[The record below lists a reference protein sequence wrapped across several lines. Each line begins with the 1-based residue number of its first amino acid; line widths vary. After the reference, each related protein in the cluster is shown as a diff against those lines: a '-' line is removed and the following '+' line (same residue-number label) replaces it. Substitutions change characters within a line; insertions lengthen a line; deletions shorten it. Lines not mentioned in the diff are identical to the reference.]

1 MREEAGTDLETD
13 VAVVGAGLVGL
24 GTARAIQKHYPHL
37 RVTVL
42 DKEAEVGA
50 HQSGHNSGVIHA
62 GLYYKPGSLKAKL
75 CLTGRQQLEQ
85 YCAEHG
91 VRFERCGKLVV
102 AADREEKG
110 RLMALAHRALQ
121 NGIHVRLLS
130 PEQMKEYEPHV
141 AGTAALYSPETG
153 IADYPGLALAL
164 KAELQG
170 LGVQIIT
177 GAGVQAV
184 TQSDVQVL
192 HTSAAEVQARWIVTC
207 AGLQADK
214 VARMCGAQPDV
225 QIVPFRGEYY
235 DLVPERAGLVRN
247 LIYPV
252 PDPRFPFL
260 GVHLTRMIGGGVEAG
275 PNAVLAF
282 AREGYRRSQINPR
295 ELLETLAY
303 PGFWHLAAR
312 FPKVGTYEMYRSL
325 SKGEFARSLQ
335 RLVPELT
342 AGDLRPGGSGVRA
355 QALNRAGQIVDDF
368 AVQQTPRALHVLNAP
383 SPAAT
388 ACLAI
393 GEHLTHLAARNFGWE
408 APPSTV
414 RLSA

>member
-1 MREEAGTDLETD
+1 MVEAD

-24 GTARAIQKHYPHL
+24 ATARAIRTHYPRL
-37 RVTVL
+37 SVALL
-42 DKEAEVGA
+42 DKEAGVAA

-62 GLYYKPGSLKAKL
+62 GLYYKPGSLKARL
-75 CLTGRQQLEQ
+75 CLSGRQQLER
-85 YCAEHG
+85 YCTEHG
-91 VRFERCGKLVV
+91 VKFERCGKLVV
-102 AADREEKG
+102 AADAEEEG
-110 RLMALAHRALQ
+110 RLLALAHRALQ

-130 PEQMKEYEPHV
+130 PEQMKEHEPHV
-141 AGTAALYSPETG
+141 AGVAALHSPETG
-153 IADYPGLALAL
+153 IADYPGLAKAL
-164 KAELQG
+164 KAELLS
-170 LGVQIIT
+170 LGTRVLHH
-177 GAGVQAV
+177 AELRSV
-184 TQSDVQVL
+184 TRRGEHQVL
-192 HTSAAEVQARWIVTC
+192 HTTAGEVQARWTVTC

-214 VARMCGAQPDV
+214 VARLCGAQPDV

-235 DLVPERAGLVRN
+235 DLKPERAGLVRN

-282 AREGYRRSQINPR
+282 AREGYRRRDVHPG
-295 ELLETLAY
+295 ELFEALSY
-303 PGFWHLAAR
+303 PGFWRLAAR
-312 FPKVGTYEMYRSL
+312 YPNVGTYEMYRSL
-325 SKGEFARSLQ
+325 SKREFARSLQ

-342 AGDLRPGGSGVRA
+342 ADDLTPGGSGVRA

-368 AVQQTPRALHVLNAP
+368 AVLETPSALHVLNAP

-393 GEHLTHLAARNFGWE
+393 GEHLSQLAARNFGW
-408 APPSTV
+408 AADPPRFV
-414 RLSA
+414 RPSA

>member
-1 MREEAGTDLETD
+1 M
-13 VAVVGAGLVGL
+13 VGAGLVGL
-24 GTARAIQKHYPHL
+24 ATARAIQLQYPRL
-37 RVTVL
+37 SVTVL
-42 DKEAEVGA
+42 DKESDVAA

-62 GLYYKPGSLKAKL
+62 GLYYKPGSLKARL
-75 CLTGRQQLEQ
+75 CLSGRQQLEQ

-102 AADREEKG
+102 AADREEEG
-110 RLMALAHRALQ
+110 RLLDLAHRALQ

-130 PEQMKEYEPHV
+130 PEQMREYEPHV
-141 AGTAALYSPETG
+141 AGVAALHSPETG
-153 IADYPGLALAL
+153 IADYPGLAQAL
-164 KAELQG
+164 KAELQS
-170 LGVQIIT
+170 LGT
-177 GAGVQAV
+177 RMLPNAKLLSV
-184 TQSDVQVL
+184 TRRGNQQVL
-192 HTSAAEVQARWIVTC
+192 HTAAGDVQARWVVTC

-214 VARMCGAQPDV
+214 VARLCGAEPDV

-235 DLVPERAGLVRN
+235 DLKPESAGLVNN

-260 GVHLTRMIGGGVEAG
+260 GVHLTRMIRGGVEAG

-282 AREGYRRSQINPR
+282 AREGYRRGSVNPA
-295 ELLETLAY
+295 ELLEALTY
-303 PGFWHLAAR
+303 PGFWRLAAR

-325 SKGEFARSLQ
+325 VKGEFARSLQ
-335 RLVPELT
+335 KLVPDLT
-342 AGDLRPGGSGVRA
+342 ASDLTPGGSGVRA

-368 AVQQTPRALHVLNAP
+368 AVLEAPDALHVLNAP

-393 GEHLTHLAARNFGWE
+393 GEHLSQLAARNFGWTT
-408 APPSTV
+408 SSV
-414 RLSA
+414 SARRSA

>member
-1 MREEAGTDLETD
+1 M
-13 VAVVGAGLVGL
+13 GL
-24 GTARAIQKHYPHL
+24 GTARAIQKRYPRL
-37 RVTVL
+37 RVMVL

-75 CLTGRQQLEQ
+75 CLTGRQQLER
-85 YCAEHG
+85 YCTEHG

-102 AADREEKG
+102 AADREEEG

-141 AGTAALYSPETG
+141 VGTAALHSPETG

-164 KAELQG
+164 KAELQA
-170 LGVQIIT
+170 LGAQILT

-192 HTSAAEVQARWIVTC
+192 HTSAGDVRARWIVTC

-214 VARMCGAQPDV
+214 VARLCGAQPDV

-235 DLVPERAGLVRN
+235 DLVPERAGLVNN

-282 AREGYRRSQINPR
+282 AREGYRRSQFNPG

-303 PGFWHLAAR
+303 PGFWRLARPLSQGRHLRDVPLADQGRVCPQPAAVGAGTHRRRSAAR
-312 FPKVGTYEMYRSL
+312 
-325 SKGEFARSLQ
+325 
-335 RLVPELT
+335 RLGR
-342 AGDLRPGGSGVRA
+342 ARPGPQPCRADRRRLCRSG
-355 QALNRAGQIVDDF
+355 N
-368 AVQQTPRALHVLNAP
+368 
-383 SPAAT
+383 
-388 ACLAI
+388 
-393 GEHLTHLAARNFGWE
+393 AARPACAQRAFTRRHRLFGDW
-408 APPSTV
+408 
-414 RLSA
+414 